1 MHQFKAAL
9 FDLDGT
15 LFDTEPQY
23 SVFWGRMGLVYH
35 PEIKDFHKLIKGTT
49 LPHILDTYFP
59 DKDLQNKITKLLDE
73 WELNMEYPF
82 INGAVDFIRDLRN
95 KGVKCSI
102 VTSSNEKKISCLRRK
117 VTNLD
122 SLFDDILTSEM
133 FENSK
138 PHPDCYILAAKRL
151 NMEKNECVVFED
163 AYNGIMAG
171 KNAGMYLVGL
181 ATTNPAEDIIDLCDY
196 VTNDF
201 TQLNYTFVDNLL
213 SNNKI

>member
-23 SVFWGRMGLVYH
+23 SVFWGRMGQIYR
-35 PEIKDFHKLIKGTT
+35 PDIKDFHKLIKGTT
-49 LPHILDTYFP
+49 LPHILNTYFP
-59 DKDLQNKITKLLDE
+59 DIALQTKITKLLDE

-82 INGAVDFIRDLRN
+82 INGAVDFISDLRDN
-95 KGVKCSI
+95 GVKCSI

-117 VTNLD
+117 VSNLD
-122 SLFDDILTSEM
+122 LLFDDIMTSEM

-138 PHPDCYILAAKRL
+138 PQPDCYILAAKRL
-151 NMEKNECVVFED
+151 NVEKDECVVFED
-163 AYNGIMAG
+163 AYNGILAG
-171 KNAGMYLVGL
+171 KNAGMFLVGL
-181 ATTNPAEDIIDLCDY
+181 ATTNPAEDINDLCDF
-196 VTNDF
+196 VIDDF
-201 TQLNYTFVDNLL
+201 TQLNFNFVDNLL